1 MFSISTYEQVA
12 AEPSTTAKG
21 KLDDYFGSVWNKFDF
36 VIYVTCLVTFVLK
49 NFKETFWVRN
59 LHEQTIDSLH
69 SWLLHF
75 KQLVVIVSQQN
86 IGSISRIRSKQLDF
100 MQLVV
105 VVLQLIEW
113 QVEQTFGCF
122 TQIRIKHLFVAFYIV
137 NCGCGKVCRGVA
149 PDTINPWFES
159 SNQQISFLVNLLKR
173 RK

>member
-86 IGSISRIRSKQLDF
+86 IGSISRIRSKQLA
-100 MQLVV
+100 
-105 VVLQLIEW
+105 I
-113 QVEQTFGCF
+113 
-122 TQIRIKHLFVAFYIV
+122 AFYV
-137 NCGCGKVCRGVA
+137 VSCGCVTVDTDRAVGGANYWMFHTDTNKTFVCCILYSKLWLWQSLQRGC
-149 PDTINPWFES
+149 S
-159 SNQQISFLVNLLKR
+159 R
-173 RK
+173 HH